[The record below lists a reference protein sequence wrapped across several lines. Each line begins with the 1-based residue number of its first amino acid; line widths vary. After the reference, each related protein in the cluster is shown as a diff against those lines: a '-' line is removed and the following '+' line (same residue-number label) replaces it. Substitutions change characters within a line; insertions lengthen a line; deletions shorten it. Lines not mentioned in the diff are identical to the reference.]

1 MAETSSYIGSLISQS
16 FSSLSSLLSMWGGW
30 GGGGGGGGR
39 GAPSGIAGLLGSS
52 RRVADVLLVLEDL
65 EKQRLANAERLAAT
79 EQPPTPRRG
88 ERIVLTNASI
98 TSPDGK
104 CLASEL
110 SVSVESSGSANLLIS
125 GGT

>member
-30 GGGGGGGGR
+30 GGGGR